1 MKNRFKSL
9 LIPGRGAFPPENSAL
24 MEVKEQMS
32 YQALYRAWRP
42 DTFSEMVGQEA
53 ITRTLKHQVISGRIA
68 HAYLFCGTR
77 GTGKTTAAKVL
88 SRAINCMHPVDGDP
102 CGECEICKTLKQ
114 ENCMDVIEIDAA
126 SNNGVDEIRD
136 LREKIKYPPAVASY
150 KVYIIDEVHM
160 LSTGAFNALLK
171 TLEEPPK
178 HAVFILATTE
188 PQKLPAT
195 ILSRCQRFDFH
206 RIPVETII
214 DRLMIVLG
222 GIGRTASEDALYE
235 IARAA
240 EGGMRDAL
248 SLLDVCLSYTDGE
261 VTAQLTR
268 DVLGTAGRAFM
279 FDFVDSLIEYN
290 AGKALLQIDDM
301 MRRGCDPQVFTRDT
315 VAHLRAIMLAGAVKE
330 GLAELMEITRED
342 ADRFIEQS
350 KKISPDQLSRMMD
363 LYMRAEPDMKWASR
377 PRTML
382 ELATV
387 RACHPE
393 DEADATVTERV
404 DKLEKMIA
412 SGNFAAK
419 PASPAAKQE
428 PAVKPAAPASPAPK
442 AKPVPAEKPPR
453 EYLDA
458 VEKLGI
464 ENPSIRSP
472 LGSMRFVRFDGQQV
486 VVDFDKK
493 QMMHMRMLERKKP
506 MIEAAL
512 SEAFGAPVGI
522 HMAVENDPSLQ
533 TKTVSQTAREV
544 INQSYDIFGR
554 ENIDIVD

>member
-1 MKNRFKSL
+1 
-9 LIPGRGAFPPENSAL
+9 
-24 MEVKEQMS
+24 
-32 YQALYRAWRP
+32 
-42 DTFSEMVGQEA
+42 
-53 ITRTLKHQVISGRIA
+53 
-68 HAYLFCGTR
+68 
-77 GTGKTTAAKVL
+77 
-88 SRAINCMHPVDGDP
+88 
-102 CGECEICKTLKQ
+102 
-114 ENCMDVIEIDAA
+114 MDVVEIDAA
-126 SNNGVDEIRD
+126 SNNSVDEIRD

-214 DRLMIVLG
+214 ERLMIVLG
-222 GIGRTASEDALYE
+222 GIGRTASEEALYE

-261 VTAQLTR
+261 VSAELTR
-268 DVLGTAGRAFM
+268 DVLGTTGRGFM
-279 FDFVDSLIEYN
+279 FDFVDSLIEYD

-301 MRRGCDPQVFTRDT
+301 MRRGCDPQVFVRDT
-315 VAHLRAIMLAGAVKE
+315 VAHLRAIMLAGTVKAD
-330 GLAELMEITRED
+330 LSELMEITKED
-342 ADRFIEQS
+342 AEHFVQQS
-350 KKISPDQLSRMMD
+350 KKISQDQLSRMMD
-363 LYMRAEPDMKWASR
+363 LYMRAEPDMKWTSR

-393 DEADATVTERV
+393 EESEAAVSERI

-412 SGNFAAK
+412 NGNVAAK
-419 PASPAAKQE
+419 SPSLKAEKPRPTPAA
-428 PAVKPAAPASPAPK
+428 APME
-442 AKPVPAEKPPR
+442 KPVPSEKPPR

-458 VEKLGI
+458 IEKLSL

-472 LGSMRFVRFDGQQV
+472 LASMRFLRFDGQRV
-486 VVDFDKK
+486 IVNFNKK
-493 QMMHMRMLERKKP
+493 QLMHMRMLERKKP
-506 MIEAAL
+506 MLEAAL

-522 HMAVENDPSLQ
+522 HMTTENDGDAQ
-533 TKTVSQTAREV
+533 AKTVSQTAREV
-544 INQSYDIFGR
+544 INQSYDVFGR